1 MHRAPTCPHGPHEI
15 RPPGPWTSAWTC
27 PEHGAVQP
35 LHHPGRP
42 SYATLTAVVRAAR
55 VPVWLPRPLPPA
67 WLAAGATYAGDD
79 RRGGRASVVACTGP
93 NPVGGPADLLL
104 VAEEP
109 GIGLGARY
117 AVTPGVDPGEGIGR
131 GLAQAQVRVEGHE
144 APLWHVP
151 SEADRAV
158 YVGEASGLWL
168 WVVLAPASAG
178 ALLVED
184 LMLVDL
190 RSELP
195 AGLSFAPLSPLLL
208 S

>member
-1 MHRAPTCPHGPHEI
+1 M
-15 RPPGPWTSAWTC
+15 
-27 PEHGAVQP
+27 QP

-42 SYATLTAVVRAAR
+42 SYATLTAVAQAAR

-67 WLAAGATYAGDD
+67 WLVAGATYAGDE
-79 RRGGRASVVACTGP
+79 RRGGRATVVACTGP

-117 AVTPGVDPGEGIGR
+117 AATPGVDPGEGIGK
-131 GLAQAQVRVEGHE
+131 GQAHAQVRVHGHE
-144 APLWHVP
+144 APLWCVP
-151 SEADRAV
+151 SKADRAV

-168 WVVLAPASAG
+168 WLVLAPASAG

-195 AGLSFAPLSPLLL
+195 AGLIFAPLSPLLL

>member
-1 MHRAPTCPHGPHEI
+1 MCA
-15 RPPGPWTSAWTC
+15 
-27 PEHGAVQP
+27 EHGEVQP

-42 SYATLTAVVRAAR
+42 SYATLAAVVQAAR

-67 WLAAGATYAGDD
+67 WLVAGATYAGDD
-79 RRGGRASVVACTGP
+79 RRGGCATVVACTGP

-117 AVTPGVDPGEGIGR
+117 AGMPGVDPGDGIGK
-131 GLAQAQVRVEGHE
+131 GLAQAQVRVYGHE
-144 APLWHVP
+144 APLWHVQG
-151 SEADRAV
+151 SADRAV

-168 WVVLAPASAG
+168 WLVLAPASAG
-178 ALLVED
+178 ALIVED

-195 AGLSFAPLSPLLL
+195 AGLTFAPLSRLLL
-208 S
+208 VRSPS